1 MKLALIGLSSLLHTY
16 FIEVLLH
23 VFNTFQSGLDL
34 HLVREE
40 ASRCQKIAMQC
51 ENGKNMLRLQMTNDG
66 AIFINLLCVVLI
78 AGQHCF
84 LYTSFDF

>member
-16 FIEVLLH
+16 FIH
-23 VFNTFQSGLDL
+23 VFNIFQSGLDL

-78 AGQHCF
+78 AGHCF
-84 LYTSFDF
+84 VYTSFDF